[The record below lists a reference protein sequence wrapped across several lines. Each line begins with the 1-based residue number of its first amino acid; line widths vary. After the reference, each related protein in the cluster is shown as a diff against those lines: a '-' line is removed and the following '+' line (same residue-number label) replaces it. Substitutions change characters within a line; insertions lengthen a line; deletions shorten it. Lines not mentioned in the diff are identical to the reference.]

1 MNRRPAAEIRG
12 WHKPRFHISVPL
24 PMVIS
29 PRRIQPPIQPPA
41 GSISRRDAAEESTGQ
56 ALVVAFQAL
65 VTRCVARAVVPS
77 KSIRSFIPF
86 VRMQGFHSKCSRKP
100 DALALGGELHIAV
113 IINEILTCVQ
123 RKICGIIHF
132 VERERHDAN
141 VQDKVAF

>member
-1 MNRRPAAEIRG
+1 MTAIGLLHKGMNRRPAAEIRG

-24 PMVIS
+24 QMTIS

-41 GSISRRDAAEESTGQ
+41 GSISRRTAAEESTGQ

-86 VRMQGFHSKCSRKP
+86 VRMQGFHFQDFQVTERNVTSTRNREVGGSNPSRSTH
-100 DALALGGELHIAV
+100 LG
-113 IINEILTCVQ
+113 
-123 RKICGIIHF
+123 R
-132 VERERHDAN
+132 
-141 VQDKVAF
+141 